1 MNTHKVQSAKYQ
13 IDGHNEHDQNMMIE
27 TDTRRHGEGEEKSEW
42 SEMKE
47 HKRTHKRDTLR
58 DKDEIQMTTKK
69 TPKNLNIKTIIVQAS
84 D

>member
-47 HKRTHKRDTLR
+47 HKRTH
-58 DKDEIQMTTKK
+58 
-69 TPKNLNIKTIIVQAS
+69 
-84 D
+84 